1 MKLNRKQ
8 QVYTAILGVGLG
20 SLLLDKTLLSPQV
33 ADGNAS
39 PAPHV
44 VVEGSAPSQE
54 KHEGSAGR
62 QSGTPSQTYL
72 TVGMRLERFVEEGRV
87 DHLRMRDAFLP
98 SASWISDFET
108 RGGADSP
115 GSKAAE
121 FISNYRLIGVY
132 SSQGSRYAIIGRKKA
147 AGRRGN
153 GKKGNVILAVDE
165 EIDGFRLISVDDH
178 LAVLQNQELT
188 VVLKLENKG
197 LQEND

>member
-8 QVYTAILGVGLG
+8 QVYIAILGVGLG
-20 SLLLDKTLLSPQV
+20 SLILDKTLLSPQE

-39 PAPHV
+39 LAPHV
-44 VVEGSAPSQE
+44 VVEGTAPSQE
-54 KHEGSAGR
+54 KHDVSAGR

-98 SASWISDFET
+98 SASWISDFES
-108 RGGADSP
+108 REDSDSP
-115 GSKAAE
+115 ESKAAE
-121 FISNYRLIGVY
+121 FTANYRLIGVY
-132 SSQGSRYAIIGRKKA
+132 SSQGSRYAIIGRKKG
-147 AGRRGN
+147 AGQRGDS
-153 GKKGNVILAVDE
+153 KKGNVILAVDE

-188 VVLKLENKG
+188 VVLKLEKKG
-197 LQEND
+197 LQ